1 MAAIIPNEGITEML
15 ALAGTVG
22 SPTAFGYAAC
32 GSGTTAFSST
42 SSALNTEI
50 ESNGLTRAATTNTAA
65 TTTFADD
72 TLQFVKT
79 WTVTG
84 TQSVTEI
91 GITNKGTKDADGEKW
106 LYLEVLS
113 TARSLISGNTYTI
126 TVKIVGARAS

>member
-1 MAAIIPNEGITEML
+1 MAAIIPNEGIVETL
-15 ALAGTVG
+15 ALAGAVG

-50 ESNGLTRAATTNTAA
+50 TSNGLARATATVTSA
-65 TTTFADD
+65 TTTFAND

-91 GITNKGTKDADGEKW
+91 GITNKATKDADGEKW

-113 TARSLISGNTYTI
+113 TARSLIAGNTYTI